1 MSNVNAVVR
10 TLELAI
16 GRLQRASPDLAE
28 VAVIQAARADI
39 EKVVAGF
46 KGQSTIYVANS
57 ASVLRTVA
65 RALEPISNA
74 EVRAACTNVL
84 EAAMMT
90 EDSTDQGFA

>member
-16 GRLQRASPDLAE
+16 GRLQQASPDLTE

-46 KGQSTIYVANS
+46 K
-57 ASVLRTVA
+57 
-65 RALEPISNA
+65 
-74 EVRAACTNVL
+74 VRARFKLPTEHVVTRGRETSVRIAQRERAGDVL
-84 EAAMMT
+84 A
-90 EDSTDQGFA
+90 